1 MTNNVQNPNQEV
13 TASTTLEPQIIDLFA
28 IDDLEEGSHPG
39 ALIVSAFTN
48 NIADGTEISILI
60 SDSEG
65 NMTTAIAVV
74 MGDRFEEANIDTS
87 MLKPGNLN
95 VIAIL
100 NDLTEDF
107 LHERDIPPEVTPI
120 AVTATMLDENNNI
133 SIEGTTQGFAP
144 GQVLNLVVRDTNG
157 TSVTATAAVQSGGEF
172 SVSGISTQGLA
183 DGTLIIDVLTET
195 PNGSISIENADNV
208 QLTNLVP
215 EGTTNTLEVNE
226 DTALVLTV
234 ADFGYVQGDTTF
246 AMTGI
251 KIAGL
256 TSLGTLK
263 LDGQVLVMDDF
274 VSVTD
279 IEEGKLVF
287 RGAQDG
293 NGTAYDS
300 FKFKVMDDRPT
311 NNEDPTARTLT
322 FNVKAVNDAPVQ
334 TTAGVIAPVDEDSA
348 STVAVALW
356 STAPVYAAG
365 PSNESDQTL
374 SYKITAV
381 IL

>member
-1 MTNNVQNPNQEV
+1 MTNNVQNPSPEV
-13 TASTTLEPQIIDLFA
+13 TASTTLEPQITDLVA

-39 ALIVSAFTN
+39 ALIVSAYTN
-48 NIADGTEISILI
+48 NIADGTEISIFI

-74 MGDRFEEANIDTS
+74 MGDAFEEANIDTS

-107 LHERDIPPEVTPI
+107 LHKRDIPQEVTPI

-144 GQVLNLVVRDTNG
+144 GQVLNLVVRDANG
-157 TSVTATAAVQSGGEF
+157 TSVTATAAVQSGGAF

-195 PNGSISIENADNV
+195 PNGSISIENAANL

-215 EGTTNTLEVNE
+215 EGTDNTLEVNE
-226 DTALVLTV
+226 DAPLVLKV
-234 ADFGYVQGDTTF
+234 ENFGYVEGDTF
-246 AMTGI
+246 EMTGI

-263 LDGQVLVMDDF
+263 LNGQALVMDD
-274 VSVTD
+274 
-279 IEEGKLVF
+279 
-287 RGAQDG
+287 
-293 NGTAYDS
+293 
-300 FKFKVMDDRPT
+300 
-311 NNEDPTARTLT
+311 
-322 FNVKAVNDAPVQ
+322 
-334 TTAGVIAPVDEDSA
+334 
-348 STVAVALW
+348 
-356 STAPVYAAG
+356 
-365 PSNESDQTL
+365 
-374 SYKITAV
+374 
-381 IL
+381 